1 MLLTNTDSLM
11 YKIEVENVYEDF
23 YKDEELFSFTQKI
36 QNITIMQITRGK
48 NKRWNSNVTIKSF
61 VG

>member
-1 MLLTNTDSLM
+1 MLTDTDSLM

-36 QNITIMQITRGK
+36 QNIAIIQITRGK
-48 NKRWNSNVTIKSF
+48 NKRWNINVTIKSF

>member
-1 MLLTNTDSLM
+1 MLLTDTDSVM
-11 YKIEVENVYEDF
+11 YKIEVENVNEDF

-48 NKRWNSNVTIKSF
+48 NKRWNINVTIKSF

>member
-1 MLLTNTDSLM
+1 MLTDTDSLM

-36 QNITIMQITRGK
+36 QNIAIIQITRGK
-48 NKRWNSNVTIKSF
+48 NKR
-61 VG
+61 

>member
-1 MLLTNTDSLM
+1 MLLTDTDSVM
-11 YKIEVENVYEDF
+11 YKIEVENVNEDF

-36 QNITIMQITRGK
+36 QNIPIMQITRGK
-48 NKRWNSNVTIKSF
+48 NKRWNINVTIKSF

>member
-1 MLLTNTDSLM
+1 MLLTDTDSLM

-48 NKRWNSNVTIKSF
+48 NKRWNINVTIKSF

>member
-1 MLLTNTDSLM
+1 MLLTDTDSLM

-48 NKRWNSNVTIKSF
+48 NKRRNINVTIKSF

>member
-1 MLLTNTDSLM
+1 MLTDTDSLM

-48 NKRWNSNVTIKSF
+48 NKRWNINVTIKSF

>member
-1 MLLTNTDSLM
+1 MLLTDIDSVM
-11 YKIEVENVYEDF
+11 YKIEVENVNEDF

-48 NKRWNSNVTIKSF
+48 NKRWNINVTIKSF

>member
-1 MLLTNTDSLM
+1 MLLTDADSVM
-11 YKIEVENVYEDF
+11 YKIEVENVNEDF

-48 NKRWNSNVTIKSF
+48 NKRWNINVTIKSF

>member
-1 MLLTNTDSLM
+1 MLLTDTDSVM
-11 YKIEVENVYEDF
+11 YEIEVENVNEDF

-48 NKRWNSNVTIKSF
+48 NKR
-61 VG
+61 

>member
-1 MLLTNTDSLM
+1 MLLTDTDSVM
-11 YKIEVENVYEDF
+11 YKIEVENVNEDF

-48 NKRWNSNVTIKSF
+48 NKRWNINVTIKSV

>member
-1 MLLTNTDSLM
+1 MLLTDTDSVM
-11 YKIEVENVYEDF
+11 YEIEVENVNEDF

-48 NKRWNSNVTIKSF
+48 NKRWNINVTIKSF